1 MINLRLDGWVERN
14 RFLFIFLPFYLNL
27 LGFFLRKIILMIY
40 YDWSIFFYFLFF
52 KFLARVNRSIPWD
65 VQLITEILR
74 FYSLFF
80 WFSSFVWT
88 ILRLWKCSNILHKNR
103 FFFFL
108 TLISLSSILLI
119 KFFFFLLMRSVIVG
133 VLKKF
138 LIIFIRRF
146 WRLLIFSS
154 LLLKLL
160 FVEVLILFHWANN
173 WKVFLTKL

>member
-52 KFLARVNRSIPWD
+52 KFLAHVNRSIPWD

-74 FYSLFF
+74 FYS
-80 WFSSFVWT
+80 FVWT
-88 ILRLWKCSNILHKNR
+88 ILRLWKCSNILDRNL

-108 TLISLSSILLI
+108 TLISLSSILFI
-119 KFFFFLLMRSVIVG
+119 KFFFFLLMRSMIVG

-138 LIIFIRRF
+138 LVIFIC
-146 WRLLIFSS
+146 
-154 LLLKLL
+154 L
-160 FVEVLILFHWANN
+160 FLR
-173 WKVFLTKL
+173 